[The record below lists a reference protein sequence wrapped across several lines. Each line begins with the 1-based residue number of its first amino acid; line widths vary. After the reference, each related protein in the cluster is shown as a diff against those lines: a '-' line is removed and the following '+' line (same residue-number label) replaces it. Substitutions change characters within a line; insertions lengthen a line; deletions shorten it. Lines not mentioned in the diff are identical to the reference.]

1 MSYKLEKPYTEK
13 ERMDFIVTYNHNQGL
28 LIKTT
33 ENAVY
38 ALEEDEIFEDG
49 LPVKDPDYETK
60 KRKKEIKMQIFELQN
75 KLTELDGK
83 RIRAVCENEVKD
95 EQTGETW
102 LEYYNKQVKEIRAK
116 MSSLSEKI
124 A

>member
-49 LPVKDPDYETK
+49 VPVKDPDYETK